1 MFIKENNF
9 LNNKLHLFRSII
21 FVIIRTYLILIRQR
35 IFFYQAT
42 DSWCIISRV
51 PVAGNKT
58 VFQTVLRNRIVVL
71 WLNIKINFIISFQST
86 FNRSIKNYPE

>member
-9 LNNKLHLFRSII
+9 LNNKLHLLRSVI
-21 FVIIRTYLILIRQR
+21 FVIIGAYLILVSQW
-35 IFFYQAT
+35 IFFYQAA
-42 DSWCIISRV
+42 DSWCIIGRV
-51 PVAGNKT
+51 PVASNKT
-58 VFQTVLRNRIVVL
+58 IFQTILWNRCVVL